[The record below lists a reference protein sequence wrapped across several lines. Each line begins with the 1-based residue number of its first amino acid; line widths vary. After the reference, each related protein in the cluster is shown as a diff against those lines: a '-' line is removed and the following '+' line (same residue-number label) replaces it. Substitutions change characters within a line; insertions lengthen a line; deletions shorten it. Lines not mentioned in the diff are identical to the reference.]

1 MTSLKM
7 ESMRMTDPILD
18 HPLLTAR
25 YFYPYPN
32 HFEAPFFVQGDG
44 FRLGCRYLQI
54 SDHCPTVIH
63 FHGNGETVA
72 DYLGDFE
79 KIITGMG
86 VNLLLAEYRGYG
98 MSGGEPGLTAMLD
111 DVQLIVEASGIPPRR
126 IIFFGRSLGSLYALH
141 GAYLYPDAAGLI
153 IESGLA
159 EPLERILA
167 RVEPYQLGATMASLE
182 RAVEQHLNQK
192 RKIEGFNG
200 CTLIMH
206 TRNDDLV
213 NVSHGEKLYAWA
225 REPKEKLI
233 FERGDHNNILAVNM
247 KAYMGAVE
255 RFIARVESFSNET
268 LAKGDTK

>member
-1 MTSLKM
+1 MTRLNM
-7 ESMRMTDPILD
+7 ELMRMPDPILD

-32 HFEAPFFVQGDG
+32 HFDDPFLVQGDG
-44 FRLGCRYLQI
+44 FSLGCRYLQL
-54 SDHCPTVIH
+54 SEDYPTIIH

-111 DVQLIVEASGIPPRR
+111 DVQLIVEASGVRPGQ

-159 EPLERILA
+159 VPLERILS
-167 RVEPYQLGATMASLE
+167 RVEPHQIGATMVSLE
-182 RAVEQHLNQK
+182 RAVEEHLNQK
-192 RKIEGFNG
+192 RKVEGFNG
-200 CTLIMH
+200 CTLILH

-213 NVSHGEKLYAWA
+213 NVSHGEQLYAWA

-233 FERGDHNNILAVNM
+233 FEQGDHNSIMAVNM
-247 KAYMGAVE
+247 KAYMGAVA
-255 RFIARVESFSNET
+255 RFIAKIESFPNGT
-268 LAKGDTK
+268 KGKGGTK